1 MAFLSPMGRIG
12 ALVILTACGT
22 EATDPDNTI
31 ESVLDTT
38 KYVMDTHSNALP
50 NEAVIT
56 HMDLDITVDM
66 LAQQI
71 HGTAAFDIQATAKQI
86 VLDTDGLTI
95 ISVTDSTGNALVHS
109 LGDSTLLGRALKVD
123 LPIGIE
129 RIKVEYSTGKNAK
142 ALQWLVPQQTMDK
155 EHPFLFTQG
164 QAILTRSWIPVQDSP
179 GIRFT
184 YSAKVKVP
192 TELMAVM
199 SASNP
204 QKRSNDGVYTFQMEE
219 PIPAYLIALA
229 VGDLAFKSIDDR
241 TGVYAERG
249 VVDKAAWEFADTG
262 KMLEAAE
269 ALYGPYRWG
278 RYDVIVLPPSFPFG
292 GMENPR
298 LTFATP
304 TILAGDRSLTS
315 LVAHELAH
323 SWSGNLVTNATWN
336 DFWLNEG
343 FTVYFEGRI
352 SEALYGKEYAG
363 MLQQLGRDDLNAT
376 LKQIAESKHPEDS
389 KLRLDL
395 EGRDPDDGM
404 TDIAY
409 EKGAAFLRLLESKV
423 GRKKFDAFVRDYFD
437 RFAFQSMT
445 TDMFLVYL
453 DKELLAP
460 NNVKLNINAWVDGV
474 GLPPD
479 APVPVSDLFA
489 KVDAQ
494 RTAWVAGKPAKELQ
508 TKNWSA
514 FEWMHFLRHLPKEM
528 SPQQMN
534 ELDKSFS
541 FTRSGNAEIL
551 SAWLEQC
558 IRNNHSE
565 GYVRLDQFL
574 NTVGRRKFLVPLY
587 TALKGTDKGK
597 ILAQAIYLEA
607 RPNYHSVSVHTI
619 DELLDWKNDQP
630 PVNF

>member
-71 HGTAAFDIQATAKQI
+71 HGTAAFDIQATTKQI

-229 VGDLAFKSIDDR
+229 VGDLAFKADPSLPDR
-241 TGVYAERG
+241 
-249 VVDKAAWEFADTG
+249 
-262 KMLEAAE
+262 
-269 ALYGPYRWG
+269 
-278 RYDVIVLPPSFPFG
+278 FG
-292 GMENPR
+292 GR
-298 LTFATP
+298 
-304 TILAGDRSLTS
+304 
-315 LVAHELAH
+315 
-323 SWSGNLVTNATWN
+323 
-336 DFWLNEG
+336 
-343 FTVYFEGRI
+343 
-352 SEALYGKEYAG
+352 
-363 MLQQLGRDDLNAT
+363 
-376 LKQIAESKHPEDS
+376 
-389 KLRLDL
+389 
-395 EGRDPDDGM
+395 
-404 TDIAY
+404 
-409 EKGAAFLRLLESKV
+409 
-423 GRKKFDAFVRDYFD
+423 
-437 RFAFQSMT
+437 
-445 TDMFLVYL
+445 
-453 DKELLAP
+453 
-460 NNVKLNINAWVDGV
+460 
-474 GLPPD
+474 
-479 APVPVSDLFA
+479 
-489 KVDAQ
+489 
-494 RTAWVAGKPAKELQ
+494 
-508 TKNWSA
+508 
-514 FEWMHFLRHLPKEM
+514 
-528 SPQQMN
+528 
-534 ELDKSFS
+534 
-541 FTRSGNAEIL
+541 
-551 SAWLEQC
+551 
-558 IRNNHSE
+558 
-565 GYVRLDQFL
+565 
-574 NTVGRRKFLVPLY
+574 
-587 TALKGTDKGK
+587 
-597 ILAQAIYLEA
+597 
-607 RPNYHSVSVHTI
+607 
-619 DELLDWKNDQP
+619 
-630 PVNF
+630 

>member
-38 KYVMDTHSNALP
+38 KYIMDTHSNALP

-71 HGTAAFDIQATAKQI
+71 HGTAAFDIQATTKQI

-395 EGRDPDDGM
+395 EGRNPDDGM

-423 GRKKFDAFVRDYFD
+423 GREKFDAFVRDYFD

-494 RTAWVAGKPAKELQ
+494 RAAWVAGKPAEELQ

-528 SPQQMN
+528 SPQQMT
-534 ELDKSFS
+534 ELDKAFS

-558 IRNNHSE
+558 IRNNYSE
-565 GYVRLDQFL
+565 SYVRLDQFL
-574 NTVGRRKFLVPLY
+574 NTVGRRKFLIPLY
-587 TALKGTDKGK
+587 TALKGTDKGR